1 MFWSA
6 FLGVLAALL
15 TYYFA
20 RPLLR
25 NHKLIKKVLVTV
37 FYIALAI
44 FSAIMCM
51 LIPYLW
57 IAFLLLAAGLFLFG
71 VRNPRTGQV
80 LFAEILGMKP
90 HQEIVAE
97 HKELMAQYEKRH
109 PNVGK
114 EPILMG
120 KDRNVF

>member
-6 FLGVLAALL
+6 FLGVLAARL

-80 LFAEILGMKP
+80 LFAEILGMKVHP
-90 HQEIVAE
+90 ESGQIAATK
-97 HKELMAQYEKRH
+97 KELLAEYERNH
-109 PNVGK
+109 PNVGR
-114 EPILMG
+114 EPNLFKG
-120 KDRNVF
+120 